1 MAWGPGMSPARPCVK
16 PQNGSVF
23 AVLEFQVE
31 LPGYMAV
38 SIKWGEGSW
47 RIVARTASAGEAIG
61 GSCSTA
67 KKRRR
72 SLPSTRDDQA

>member
-1 MAWGPGMSPARPCVK
+1 
-16 PQNGSVF
+16 NGSVF

-31 LPGYMAV
+31 LRGYMPV
-38 SIKWGEGSW
+38 SMKSGEGSR

-61 GSCSTA
+61 GVWSTA